1 MWPAM
6 RKEPSVEAGIAI
18 TSMKQ
23 SIKMSNLLSTNVEYI
38 LVQTQSGIWYN
49 AHNITSHIV

>member
-6 RKEPSVEAGIAI
+6 RKEPSVEDGIAI

-49 AHNITSHIV
+49 AHITSHIV